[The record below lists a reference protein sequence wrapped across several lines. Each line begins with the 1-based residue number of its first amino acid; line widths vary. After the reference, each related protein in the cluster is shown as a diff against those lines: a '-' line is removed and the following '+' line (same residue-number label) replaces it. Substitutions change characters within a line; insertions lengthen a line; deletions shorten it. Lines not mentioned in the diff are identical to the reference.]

1 MEVSNIFSLFPS
13 SDLQRADSGLYTCQ
27 VRTQSGQTSASAY
40 LAVEDEA
47 EEGQKLPPPP
57 DLLAFPASPSKP
69 ELVEVGE
76 GSITVQWGKP
86 HRVGASPL
94 RGYQVEHFT
103 SGGVGHWVA
112 AQVQG
117 ETFTLTEVLPD
128 AVVVFLVRAR
138 NEHGLSPPSLLSDQ
152 LSLEGDLGDSKARQ
166 KTEMLRQ
173 LSTKQVELNEVATIG
188 PRKAKLSWKVIVIAV
203 ISSIITLFF
212 LQILGDP
219 DQIRGFHIHIQE
231 VPPSPPSTSPTATA
245 DLNTLTISGGG
256 TKAHIVTH
264 LRPNT
269 AYRVFLIPYSLN
281 GLARPS
287 NLRSFTTKEDV
298 PESSPTEVEL
308 KLLNSTAAVA
318 YWRRPS
324 QSNLN
329 GELTGFKIEIFSNN
343 SLVTNFTLEPSATSL
358 LLSNLTKSVI
368 YTVRLAAF
376 NRAGMG
382 PFSEPVSLKVEPSLL
397 YQPQL
402 PPHPSLAFPPESP
415 ASSVTRLV
423 TETWFVSTI
432 GFLAILLI
440 LTLVGCVVFKRRHCK
455 DKSFG
460 HYTGGF

>member
-1 MEVSNIFSLFPS
+1 M
-13 SDLQRADSGLYTCQ
+13 Q
-27 VRTQSGQTSASAY
+27 ASA
-40 LAVEDEA
+40 V
-47 EEGQKLPPPP
+47 
-57 DLLAFPASPSKP
+57 
-69 ELVEVGE
+69 
-76 GSITVQWGKP
+76 IN
-86 HRVGASPL
+86 
-94 RGYQVEHFT
+94 
-103 SGGVGHWVA
+103 
-112 AQVQG
+112 
-117 ETFTLTEVLPD
+117 TL
-128 AVVVFLVRAR
+128 
-138 NEHGLSPPSLLSDQ
+138 HS
-152 LSLEGDLGDSKARQ
+152 
-166 KTEMLRQ
+166 
-173 LSTKQVELNEVATIG
+173 
-188 PRKAKLSWKVIVIAV
+188 
-203 ISSIITLFF
+203 
-212 LQILGDP
+212 LQILGHP

-231 VPPSPPSTSPTATA
+231 VPPSPPSTSPTAA
-245 DLNTLTISGGG
+245 DLNTLTLSGGA
-256 TKAHIVTH
+256 TKAHTVTH

-269 AYRVFLIPYSLN
+269 AYRVFLVPYSLT

-298 PESSPTEVEL
+298 PESSPSEVEL

-324 QSNLN
+324 QPNLN

-402 PPHPSLAFPPESP
+402 PHPSLAFPPEAPPS
-415 ASSVTRLV
+415 SSVSRIV
-423 TETWFVSTI
+423 KETWFVSSI

-460 HYTGGF
+460 HYTGRFLTD

>member
-1 MEVSNIFSLFPS
+1 M
-13 SDLQRADSGLYTCQ
+13 
-27 VRTQSGQTSASAY
+27 
-40 LAVEDEA
+40 
-47 EEGQKLPPPP
+47 
-57 DLLAFPASPSKP
+57 
-69 ELVEVGE
+69 
-76 GSITVQWGKP
+76 
-86 HRVGASPL
+86 
-94 RGYQVEHFT
+94 
-103 SGGVGHWVA
+103 
-112 AQVQG
+112 
-117 ETFTLTEVLPD
+117 
-128 AVVVFLVRAR
+128 
-138 NEHGLSPPSLLSDQ
+138 
-152 LSLEGDLGDSKARQ
+152 
-166 KTEMLRQ
+166 
-173 LSTKQVELNEVATIG
+173 
-188 PRKAKLSWKVIVIAV
+188 
-203 ISSIITLFF
+203 
-212 LQILGDP
+212 
-219 DQIRGFHIHIQE
+219 
-231 VPPSPPSTSPTATA
+231 
-245 DLNTLTISGGG
+245 NTLTISGGG
-256 TKAHIVTH
+256 TKAHTVTH

-269 AYRVFLIPYSLN
+269 AYRVFLVPYSFT

-324 QSNLN
+324 QANLN

-402 PPHPSLAFPPESP
+402 THPALAYPPEAP
-415 ASSVTRLV
+415 GSSVTRLV

-440 LTLVGCVVFKRRHCK
+440 LMLVGGVIFKRRHCK

-460 HYTGGF
+460 HYTGGSKNNSIRKCSS